1 MRAVTGVAVRFSVL
15 RGGQVHPQACCLA
28 FFFAPTIEVTSE
40 SYFGP
45 ARKMIRRTFAPE
57 VFVAAIFLFGCGL
70 QQPSITSPTAETPTT
85 GIAPAPTS
93 NIATAPTTG
102 AAPAHVTQESG
113 APVAQMT
120 GASASQ
126 ASVVQTARPLPF
138 KGRLVDGDPD
148 ELPSAV
154 TMSLSDTSTVTFSYR
169 EELTHDEYHIPL
181 IVSALD
187 PVTYFGAPL
196 GDYGVTAFASLSIT
210 DGDRILGD
218 YTAKAHV
225 SKSYTLYSE
234 PTHAELERAA
244 RAAVRERIDQKL
256 YRDANRLAQ
265 AAASSGRSPA
275 APISK

>member
-1 MRAVTGVAVRFSVL
+1 MRAVTGVAVRFSQSFGEG
-15 RGGQVHPQACCLA
+15 RSNPQACCLP
-28 FFFAPTIEVTSE
+28 FFFAPTIEVTSNRV
-40 SYFGP
+40 SGRR
-45 ARKMIRRTFAPE
+45 RKMIRGTFAPG
-57 VFVAAIFLFGCGL
+57 VFVAAIFLFGCGVR
-70 QQPSITSPTAETPTT
+70 QPSVTTQAAE
-85 GIAPAPTS
+85 APTS
-93 NIATAPTTG
+93 TIVTAPTTG
-102 AAPAHVTQESG
+102 TAQAPAIREAGAPPVTQTPG
-113 APVAQMT
+113 
-120 GASASQ
+120 GSASQ
-126 ASVVQTARPLPF
+126 ASVVQAARPLPF

-148 ELPSAV
+148 ELPPAV
-154 TMSLSDTSTVTFSYR
+154 AMSLSNTSTVTFSYR

-210 DGDRILGD
+210 DGDRIFGD

-265 AAASSGRSPA
+265 AAAGSAPPPA
-275 APISK
+275 ASISK